1 MMVKGSKEIEFEQSS
16 LVAGFRIYTKPQKS
30 FGRYVFYRK
39 PNESCA
45 LAKYQDVPLT
55 PRMTKELQFI
65 ELLQLLDSERELIK
79 NDISFEH
86 EDAFY

>member
-1 MMVKGSKEIEFEQSS
+1 M
-16 LVAGFRIYTKPQKS
+16 
-30 FGRYVFYRK
+30 FGREVFKRK
-39 PNESCA
+39 PNEMNG

-79 NDISFEH
+79 NDISFDH
-86 EDAFY
+86 DNSLF

>member
-1 MMVKGSKEIEFEQSS
+1 MFK
-16 LVAGFRIYTKPQKS
+16 R
-30 FGRYVFYRK
+30 R
-39 PNESCA
+39 PNELNG

-79 NDISFEH
+79 NDINFEH
-86 EDAFY
+86 DNSLY